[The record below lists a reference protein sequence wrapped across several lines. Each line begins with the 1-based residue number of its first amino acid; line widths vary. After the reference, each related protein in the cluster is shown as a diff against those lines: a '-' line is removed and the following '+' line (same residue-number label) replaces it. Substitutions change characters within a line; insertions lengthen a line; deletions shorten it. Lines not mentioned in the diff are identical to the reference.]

1 MVDMVV
7 DLDRQEKVPFY
18 GKIMLSL
25 LIYFLVKY
33 CWNNL
38 WQFKLILSEIPY
50 LSGEMAFCLFFFP
63 FVCHL
68 LFS

>member
-38 WQFKLILSEIPY
+38 
-50 LSGEMAFCLFFFP
+50 
-63 FVCHL
+63 
-68 LFS
+68 